1 MIFDPKVYEYS
12 TPLRG
17 DAAAAFDVAR
27 TALLAQ
33 GFEILTDEDAELS
46 AEGPGMRGTQQ
57 SPLAGVSKLQL
68 HVASST
74 LSATATLGGAARMK
88 MFLYLFPPALALF
101 LMISFA
107 LAGMGVVW
115 ISAVA
120 VAPWVV
126 ISPLM
131 ASAIERRTTKAVDGL
146 VRSMARVADRK

>member
-1 MIFDPKVYEYS
+1 MFDPKVYEYS

-17 DAAAAFDVAR
+17 NATAAFDIAR

-33 GFEILTDEDAELS
+33 GFEILADEDAKLS

-57 SPLAGVSKLQL
+57 SPLVGVSELHL

-74 LSATATLGGAARMK
+74 IRASATLGGAARMK
-88 MFLYLFPPALALF
+88 IFLYLFPPGLGLV
-101 LMISFA
+101 LMIVFA
-107 LAGMGVVW
+107 LAGMSMWWVSVL
-115 ISAVA
+115 A

-131 ASAIERRTTKAVDGL
+131 ASAIERRTTKAVNGL
-146 VRSMARVADRK
+146 VRSMAQVADRT